1 MFDKYDNMTR
11 PQLLQA
17 IRDLE
22 DKYSEQADALSEAKQ
37 TITTIEKKLKTVDA
51 RLLEA
56 GFLTDLELKIY
67 TKNNDNF
74 LNYTYRFSDPL
85 LNLKIKTLKSAT
97 YVGNGSRNQ
106 ATSVGTTRIFIN
118 NPFLL
123 RDRVSG
129 QKRAPCHLLP
139 LDPTTNKP
147 QSLPHPNTAQ

>member
-56 GFLTDLELKIY
+56 GFLTDLKLKIY

-74 LNYTYRFSDPL
+74 LNYTYRFSYPL
-85 LNLKIKTLKSAT
+85 
-97 YVGNGSRNQ
+97 
-106 ATSVGTTRIFIN
+106 
-118 NPFLL
+118 
-123 RDRVSG
+123 
-129 QKRAPCHLLP
+129 
-139 LDPTTNKP
+139 
-147 QSLPHPNTAQ
+147 